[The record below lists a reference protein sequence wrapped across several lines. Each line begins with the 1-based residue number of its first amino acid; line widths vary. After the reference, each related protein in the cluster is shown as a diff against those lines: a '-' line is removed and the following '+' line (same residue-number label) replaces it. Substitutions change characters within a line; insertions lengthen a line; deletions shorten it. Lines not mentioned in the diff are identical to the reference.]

1 MQKIVYA
8 VLLVAVV
15 TAGAVSAV
23 SAQSGGGGFGDGEGF
38 GQGGQMETGTTAAD
52 AVYVRENGDAV
63 LVYEEEEGAPS
74 NGSVSYGADMSSGL
88 MHMIAD
94 GTVEDSEV
102 TGDMSFVAEPTSWN
116 ANGSFETGEI
126 EAIEEMNLDIS
137 SSTDQTN
144 SEFNAEL
151 DSTVSSQFAAL
162 VSSASSEGNL
172 EVGPDTL
179 TSSGSASYEAGLGGS
194 SVREVQRFGL
204 SGTGGDYTLEARE
217 RRIVRGTRGMSGSEG
232 STPQFESTDP
242 AENWGTRERAAETLR
257 ENYVNMVEETS
268 GTAEL
273 TLDSYSFEEVEVE
286 SNFGASTNESL
297 IDVEYTVE
305 YSGVTDGLADS
316 IMEEEPGVSQETA
329 EEMAQALSD
338 VEINA
343 MSFNTVSEGGS
354 TEANWTVDVANYNNA
369 SLAYFRLASEMTP
382 QGMGNGPGMGQ
393 GMGPQSAF
401 SEDFFEE
408 AIQRS
413 EQQMEA
419 AQAADY
425 TSRWEWS
432 GSLESDSSTGTDTG
446 GMGGGTATVTAEL
459 SQTTENWE
467 SYVGELEDRDL
478 PTPADTTFDLQVS
491 SADGG
496 LEGEMNWEASGESL
510 YEGYSETMSAY
521 QDMLESSEDM
531 DAEAITNLGNAG
543 FEIAKMDASVGDEGW
558 NIEAGAAFGNG
569 TALASAIEATEDI
582 RVTQIVG
589 EQEDGGVST
598 YVKTEGFVEETTED
612 EVRSRE
618 QVGDETTVNLPGDW
632 DREFPE
638 MDRQSA
644 ADYLGVELEEQD
656 EGGSPLPGF
665 GFFVA
670 LVALTV
676 AAVAIGRRRERDD

>member
-1 MQKIVYA
+1 MRKIVYA

-286 SNFGASTNESL
+286 SNFGTSTNESL

-305 YSGVTDGLADS
+305 YSGVTDGLADA
-316 IMEEEPGVSQETA
+316 IVEEDPGVSQETA
-329 EEMAQALSD
+329 EEMAQSLNGVS
-338 VEINA
+338 INA

-382 QGMGNGPGMGQ
+382 EGMNGGTGMGAGAQPFYSQ
-393 GMGPQSAF
+393 
-401 SEDFFEE
+401 EFFDDM
-408 AIQRS
+408 IQRS

-419 AQAADY
+419 VEASGL

-432 GSLESDSSTGTDTG
+432 GSLESGSGTGTG
-446 GMGGGTATVTAEL
+446 GGIGSSGGTASITAEL
-459 SQTTENWE
+459 SHTTENWE
-467 SYVGELEDRDL
+467 SYVGELESRDL
-478 PTPADTTFDLQVS
+478 PTPVDTTFDLQVS

-496 LEGEMNWEASGESL
+496 LEGDMTWEASGDSL

-521 QDMLESSEDM
+521 ESMLEGSEEV
-531 DAEAITNLGNAG
+531 DADLITHLSNSG
-543 FEIAKMDASVGDEGW
+543 FEIAKMDASVDDEGW
-558 NIEAGAAFGNG
+558 NVEAGASFGNG
-569 TALASAIEATEDI
+569 TALASAIESVGDMRI
-582 RVTQIVG
+582 TQVVS
-589 EQEDGGVST
+589 EQEENSLTT
-598 YVKTEGFVEETTED
+598 YVKTEGFVEETTE
-612 EVRSRE
+612 EAVRSRE
-618 QVGDETTVNLPGDW
+618 QVGEQTTVNLPGNW

-644 ADYLGVELEEQD
+644 ADYLGVEIDEQD
-656 EGGSPLPGF
+656 ENGSPLPGF
-665 GFFVA
+665 GPVVA

-676 AAVAIGRRRERDD
+676 VAVSVRRRRD